1 MKMRHVSVF
10 RLKEE
15 HRKPELIELLA
26 QKLRELPNEIPAI
39 VACEIGVKPFPMPT
53 VSPDGHLRF
62 YDIIQIITFAD
73 ESGCMAYPGEKAH
86 QDFVAFS
93 HEYMEEVIGLD
104 YPV

>member
-10 RLKEE
+10 RLKPES
-15 HRKPELIELLA
+15 RKPEVIETVA
-26 QKLRELPNEIPAI
+26 QKLREMPDQIPAI
-39 VACEIGVKPFPMPT
+39 VECEIGVKPFPMPIS
-53 VSPDGHLRF
+53 SPDGHLKF

-73 ESGCMAYPGEKAH
+73 EAGCMAYPGEKAH

-93 HEYMEEVIGLD
+93 HAYMEEVIGID